1 MHGLWGELVNDR
13 SYEKPSYFSI
23 LPANVRYDNNLKANE
38 KILYSEITALANK
51 HGYCSA
57 SNAYFARLYEVT
69 IRAISQW
76 IGHLEKSG
84 YIKTQLIKDKETKKV
99 VERRI
104 YIQEAKPVEQMFH
117 TPRTNVPYPIEH
129 MFQKP
134 MEQKFQ
140 ENNTSINNTSNK
152 YSRAEH
158 DRADEKIPYKDI
170 VYYLNNKTGKNYKS
184 NTAKTKDLIKAR
196 YNEGFTLDDFKQV
209 IDNKVIDWSNN
220 DRMSKYLRP
229 ETLFSNKF
237 EGYLNEQPSKGNY
250 QPNYNQSDISADI
263 ADLEAELERISSL

>member
-104 YIQEAKPVEQMFH
+104 YIHEVKPVEQMFH
-117 TPRTNVPYPIEH
+117 THRTNVPYPIEQ

-140 ENNTSINNTSNK
+140 ENNTSNNNTSNNN
-152 YSRAEH
+152 SRVSEEKKEK
-158 DRADEKIPYKDI
+158 DELKEVRKEVIS
-170 VYYLNNKTGKNYKS
+170 YLNKAADKRFSS
-184 NTAKTKDLIKAR
+184 NSNNAKKFISAR
-196 YNEGFTLDDFKQV
+196 YNDGYRIDDFKLV
-209 IDNKVIDWSNN
+209 IDNKVSGWKGHEKWD
-220 DRMSKYLRP
+220 KFLRP
-229 ETLFSNKF
+229 ETLFGNKF
-237 EGYLNEQPSKGNY
+237 ESYLNEKPIRNNKD
-250 QPNYNQSDISADI
+250 DIDKI
-263 ADLEAELERISSL
+263 AQGYGW